1 MLTSRA
7 GLVLPLALAAL
18 VSWPGA
24 AAAQSLGGGAA
35 APPATAAAPGAPDAA
50 GPARK
55 ACSDCAV
62 VESIRYVEQK
72 GEASGLGAVAGGVL
86 GGVLGHQVG
95 SGRGNTVATIAGAGA
110 GAYAGHQVEKS
121 HNKKSYW
128 SVAVKMDDGSRR
140 TLTYSAKP
148 AVNEGERVKLVDG
161 GKRLAL
167 LAQ

>member
-7 GLVLPLALAAL
+7 GLVLSLALAAL

-24 AAAQSLGGGAA
+24 AVAQSGAA
-35 APPATAAAPGAPDAA
+35 APPASAPPARDAAATS
-50 GPARK
+50 RK
-55 ACSDCAV
+55 ACADCAV

-148 AVNEGERVKLVDG
+148 AVNQGEAVKLVDG

-167 LAQ
+167 LAN

>member
-7 GLVLPLALAAL
+7 GLVLSLALAAL

-24 AAAQSLGGGAA
+24 ATSQSLGGESA
-35 APPATAAAPGAPDAA
+35 APPPPAPAAPEAAA
-50 GPARK
+50 PARK
-55 ACSDCAV
+55 ACTDCAV

-121 HNKKSYW
+121 HNRKSYW
-128 SVAVKMDDGSRR
+128 SVAVKMDDGTRR
-140 TLTYSAKP
+140 TLTYGAKP
-148 AVNEGERVKLVDG
+148 AVNEGERVKLVEG

-167 LAQ
+167 LAR